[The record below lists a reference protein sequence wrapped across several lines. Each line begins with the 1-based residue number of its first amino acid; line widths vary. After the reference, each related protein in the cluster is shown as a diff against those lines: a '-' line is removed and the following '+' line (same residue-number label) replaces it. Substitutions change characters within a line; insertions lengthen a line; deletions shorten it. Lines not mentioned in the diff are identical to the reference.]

1 MTAAA
6 SVDTPDLRGIEA
18 EAAERGW
25 KLRLAAPGRL
35 GFWTL
40 RAVVARPLA
49 PGRAEWLGEIKAWAV
64 PQGRVVRLDTL
75 RVQGQGSAGAAPLLL
90 AAACAWALEHTTCRQ
105 ARFLAIHDDDRQH
118 RRLVRY
124 FRGLGFA
131 PLRELGSAP
140 GDWAPRLLWGGSGLL
155 MEGDCGEAIG
165 RCARRWRASQRVHLT
180 GHDP

>member
-1 MTAAA
+1 MSGSTALER
-6 SVDTPDLRGIEA
+6 PDLAAIEA

-25 KLRLAAPGRL
+25 KLRLAAPRRF
-35 GFWTL
+35 GFWSL

-49 PGRAEWLGEIKAWAV
+49 AGRAELLGELKGWAT
-64 PQGRVVRLDTL
+64 PRARVVRLDTL
-75 RVQGQGSAGAAPLLL
+75 RVQGQGVAGVAPLLL
-90 AAACAWALEHTTCRQ
+90 ATACAWGLEIPGCHQ

-140 GDWAPRLLWGGSGLL
+140 GDWGARLLWGGSGLL
-155 MEGDCGEAIG
+155 MEGACEETIR
-165 RCARRWRASQRVHLT
+165 RCARRWRAA
-180 GHDP
+180 